1 MLSVA
6 AASSRCCLGDRGFIA
21 LGLLTIRTPCA
32 LTPASHSGQDLH
44 TFHFSIGCDG
54 SNLDLGHR
62 NASSRV
68 QWKRRSVVPACLHA
82 EPGSCRSRRCECIW
96 PLGLWC
102 LVLPGANIVVSSGSG
117 TAGAKYCSR
126 SGSGASTNSTN

>member
-62 NASSRV
+62 NTSSWV

-82 EPGSCRSRRCECIW
+82 EPGSCRSRRCESLDRSLVE
-96 PLGLWC
+96 PLPRRAARPEPIRPPAQ
-102 LVLPGANIVVSSGSG
+102 VQ
-117 TAGAKYCSR
+117 
-126 SGSGASTNSTN
+126 